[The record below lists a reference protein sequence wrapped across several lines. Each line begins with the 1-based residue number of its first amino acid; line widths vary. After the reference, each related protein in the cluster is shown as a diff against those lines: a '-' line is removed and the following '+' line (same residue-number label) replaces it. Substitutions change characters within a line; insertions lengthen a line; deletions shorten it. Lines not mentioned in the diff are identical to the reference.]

1 MQIGTIHIDRP
12 VLLAPMEDVTDAAF
26 RLICR
31 RNGADIVYTE
41 FVNAEGLVRDSS
53 SSLRKIVIFQEER
66 PIGVQLYGAE
76 VSSMVR
82 AAQIAEEAQPELID
96 INAGC
101 WVKDVALRGAGAGLL
116 REPEKL
122 ETLVRA
128 IVRSVQL
135 PVTVKARLGW
145 DRSSINIV
153 DVAKRVENAG
163 ASALTVHCRTR
174 AQGHR
179 GEADY
184 SWIPEVKR
192 AVRIPVIVNGD
203 IRTPQDARNVFEQ
216 TGCDGIMIG
225 RGAIG
230 NPWIFNQV
238 KYYLQTGKMLPSP
251 TLSERIELLIE
262 HLQLSVA
269 LNGERLGVIKMRKH
283 LSGYLH
289 GLPNV
294 AHLRAELMTISE
306 AQPFV
311 ERLHEFRERALATT
325 DLTAL

>member
-184 SWIPEVKR
+184 SCIPEVKR

-230 NPWIFNQV
+230 NPWIFKQM
-238 KYYLQTGKMLPSP
+238 KYYLQTGKVLPSP

-269 LNGERLGVIKMRKH
+269 LNGERPGVIKMRKH

-311 ERLHEFRERALATT
+311 ERLHEFRERAFTTT